1 MELIEAIELRH
12 SVRSYL
18 EKKLDSKTVS
28 LLEAEVD
35 KANQESGL
43 NIQLVTDEPEA
54 FSSFM
59 AHYGKFKNVTNY
71 FAMVG
76 KNTKDLQEKVGYFGE
91 KLVLF
96 AQTLGLNTCWVALTY
111 SKSKARVKVAGDEKL
126 VCVIALGFGET
137 QGVAHVSKP
146 LYKLVKGDEDKPEW
160 FMDGVRAASLAPTAI
175 NQQKFRFEVD
185 GNRVKATAGRGFYTK
200 VDLGI
205 AKLHFEI
212 GAGKDNFEWV

>member
-1 MELIEAIELRH
+1 MELIDAIELRH

-18 EKKLDSKTVS
+18 DKKLDEKTVR

-35 KANQESGL
+35 DVNQESGL
-43 NIQLVTDEPEA
+43 NIQLVTNEPEA

-59 AHYGKFKNVTNY
+59 AHYGKFRNVTNY

-76 KNTKDLQEKVGYFGE
+76 KNSKDLQEKVGYFGE
-91 KLVLF
+91 RLVLF
-96 AQTLGLNTCWVALTY
+96 SQTLGLNTCWVALTY
-111 SKSKARVKVAGDEKL
+111 NKSKAKVKVAEDEKL

-146 LYKLVKGDEDKPEW
+146 LYKFVKGDEDMPEW
-160 FMDGVRAASLAPTAI
+160 FMNGVKAASLAPTAI
-175 NQQKFRFEVD
+175 NQQKFKFELD
-185 GNRVKATAGRGFYTK
+185 GNKVKATAGRGFYAK

-212 GAGKDNFEWV
+212 GAGKGKFEFV